1 MLPQLRSWTENL
13 TAGRRHR
20 NGAGRYRKHRI
31 MADQTLRAIITVLDR
46 TAAPLHAINARFAAM
61 SAPLRTIGDRLGTI
75 AEESGL
81 ATLATRARGALGEV
95 RNLTSGVVS
104 LAGSLT
110 GLAAVGGI
118 AGIFEML
125 KSTAVQLE
133 AQIRGVGD
141 RPPDRAVRR
150 LHCLKEFGADAEQL
164 DRGIQRLNR
173 NIALAAMGKA
183 KDVERLLGRM
193 GLHNTAKQMLAPAA
207 ALEAINKQ
215 VTALVAGGKPQL
227 ASALLGTL
235 MGARSGMRLQPLFAQ
250 AELLKKVAEAA
261 KYGIAPTQKETDDA
275 DAFRK
280 SLEHVAAAIFG
291 VELAAGGN
299 LYAAL
304 TKIAEGMADW
314 TVENRKWLVSDPAG
328 PFQRLKAAITA
339 INWDGLKAGL
349 TEAGGILKTVFV
361 DTLGVKGTLIAIG
374 LIKFQPL
381 IIALAGVGWQAVET
395 AAIITAAFL
404 ATPIGLGIALA
415 GAGAVIGLAWGK
427 NWEIAKQVAAAG
439 WGAIKRT
446 FDEFWSW
453 LGTWAS
459 GIAATITAP
468 FKEAFGWIASHMP
481 HLPGFGGAGG
491 HTDAETGGWVPA
503 GAPALSA
510 VPRSIYSESGGG
522 QLPTQKSAVR
532 VDLNLKPPPGV
543 TAEPKVTTQGQTP
556 IGA

>member
-1 MLPQLRSWTENL
+1 
-13 TAGRRHR
+13 
-20 NGAGRYRKHRI
+20 

-125 KSTAVQLE
+125 KSTAEFSSKLKFGALATGLPTEQL
-133 AQIRGVGD
+133 AGWHY
-141 RPPDRAVRR
+141 AA
-150 LHCLKEFGADAEQL
+150 KEFGADAEQL

-381 IIALAGVGWQAVET
+381 IIALAGVGWQAVKT

-510 VPRSIYSESGGG
+510 VPRSIYGESGGG

-532 VDLNLKPPPGV
+532 VDLNLKLPPGV
-543 TAEPKVTTQGQTP
+543 TAEPKVTT
-556 IGA
+556 